1 MQIPPE
7 KIQEILERTDLAALV
22 SRHVELRMSGGSL
35 KGRCPF
41 HEEKT
46 PSFYVHPEKR
56 YFKCFGCEAG
66 GDAISFWKRITGRSF
81 TETVQDLAQE
91 AGVVLEQQVDP
102 NQNARNHLRETNQ
115 KAQRFFE
122 ECLWHSP
129 AGRPGREYLEKRG
142 VHKELCQLFGL
153 GYSALSWNDLSSQFV
168 KQGILEWGMQIG
180 LCASRP
186 QGKNG
191 AYDVF
196 RGRLMI
202 PIRSSNGCTIAF
214 GGRLVEKMNRLDR
227 DHAPKY
233 LNSCESLL
241 YRKSETLFGLDLSKN
256 EIRRSKTA
264 ILVEGYFDV
273 ISLYGTGIQNVVA
286 LCSTAL
292 TNAHWNLLERLGA
305 SELVLLL
312 DGDIAGTKAVE
323 RLAPTLLSLGVRARV
338 ATLPENDDPDTFV
351 LREGRSALDEVISS
365 APPLSEHLLERF
377 LPKERAV
384 SLEEKM
390 AALAYLRPVLEG
402 MAPSMA
408 KTIFWSQLSDRLG
421 VSESQIRAY
430 LRQPTNGNTPR
441 LTRKNVDSKFS
452 SSDRE
457 STASTSGSLD
467 IHEELFAALI
477 ISDPTLKNEPE
488 SRFSDE
494 LRSLQLRML
503 LESENPYEDLASLPL
518 AIRQGIERQLREIEF
533 SLSDADAKRKA
544 LRESSIRLRL
554 LRIEERK
561 VSKQIEIQQA
571 AARNASEEEIGQ
583 LQLEHTQ
590 LAALRSRLRE
600 ERNAIHS
607 QSSRRQQL

>member
-22 SRHVELRMSGGSL
+22 SRYVELKMSGGSL

-81 TETVQDLAQE
+81 IETVQDLARE

-102 NQNARNHLRETNQ
+102 TQRVRHHLQETNQ
-115 KAQRFFE
+115 KAQRHFE
-122 ECLWHSP
+122 ECLWNSP
-129 AGRPGREYLEKRG
+129 AGRLGREYLEKRG
-142 VHKELCQLFGL
+142 VNKELSQLFGL
-153 GYSALSWNDLSSQFV
+153 GYSALSWNDLCSQFV
-168 KQGILEWGMQIG
+168 KQGILQWGMQVG
-180 LCASRP
+180 LCASR
-186 QGKNG
+186 QQSNG

-202 PIRSSNGCTIAF
+202 PIRTPNGCTIAF
-214 GGRLVEKMNRLDR
+214 GGRLVEQMNRGR
-227 DHAPKY
+227 DNSPKY
-233 LNSCESLL
+233 LNSRESLL

-256 EIRRSKTA
+256 EIRRSKSA
-264 ILVEGYFDV
+264 VLVEGYFDV

-292 TNAHWNLLERLGA
+292 TSAHWSILERLGA
-305 SELVLLL
+305 NELVLLL
-312 DGDIAGTKAVE
+312 DGDIAGKKAVE
-323 RLAPTLLSLGVRARV
+323 RLAPALLSLGVRARV
-338 ATLPENDDPDTFV
+338 ATLPENDDPDTFA
-351 LREGRSALDEVISS
+351 LREGRSALNEVIAS
-365 APPLSEHLLERF
+365 APPLSEHLLERI
-377 LPKERAV
+377 LPREKSV

-390 AALAYLRPVLEG
+390 AALVRLRPVLDG

-430 LRQPTNGNTPR
+430 LRQPNGNVPR
-441 LTRKNVDSKFS
+441 LSRKDFDSKS
-452 SSDRE
+452 SSHNHSNTLV
-457 STASTSGSLD
+457 STTLD
-467 IHEELFAALI
+467 IHEELFAALL

-488 SRFSDE
+488 ACFCDE

-503 LESENPYEDLASLPL
+503 LESENPQENLASLPL
-518 AIRQGIERQLREIEF
+518 AIRQGIERRLREIEF
-533 SLSDADAKRKA
+533 NLADTDAKRKA
-544 LRESSIRLRL
+544 LRDSSIRLRL
-554 LRIEERK
+554 LRTEERRT
-561 VSKQIEIQQA
+561 SKQIEIQQA

-583 LQLEHTQ
+583 LQLEHMQ
-590 LAALRSRLRE
+590 LADLRMRLRE
-600 ERNAIHS
+600 RIANHS

>member
-1 MQIPPE
+1 
-7 KIQEILERTDLAALV
+7 
-22 SRHVELRMSGGSL
+22 
-35 KGRCPF
+35 
-41 HEEKT
+41 
-46 PSFYVHPEKR
+46 
-56 YFKCFGCEAG
+56 
-66 GDAISFWKRITGRSF
+66 
-81 TETVQDLAQE
+81 
-91 AGVVLEQQVDP
+91 
-102 NQNARNHLRETNQ
+102 
-115 KAQRFFE
+115 
-122 ECLWHSP
+122 
-129 AGRPGREYLEKRG
+129 
-142 VHKELCQLFGL
+142 
-153 GYSALSWNDLSSQFV
+153 
-168 KQGILEWGMQIG
+168 
-180 LCASRP
+180 
-186 QGKNG
+186 
-191 AYDVF
+191 
-196 RGRLMI
+196 MI
-202 PIRSSNGCTIAF
+202 PIRASNGCTIAF

-256 EIRRSKTA
+256 EIRRSKSA
-264 ILVEGYFDV
+264 VLVEGYFDV

-292 TNAHWNLLERLGA
+292 TNAHWSLLERLGA

-365 APPLSEHLLERF
+365 APPLSEHLLERL
-377 LPKERAV
+377 LPKKRAI

-390 AALAYLRPVLEG
+390 AALVHLRPILEG

-430 LRQPTNGNTPR
+430 LRQPTNGNAPR
-441 LTRKNVDSKFS
+441 LTRKICS
-452 SSDRE
+452 SSDR
-457 STASTSGSLD
+457 SSIASTSEYSD
-467 IHEELFAALI
+467 IHEELFAALL
-477 ISDPTLKNEPE
+477 ISDPNLKNEPE

-503 LESENPYEDLASLPL
+503 LESENPQEDLASLPL
-518 AIRQGIERQLREIEF
+518 AIRQGVERQLREIEF
-533 SLSDADAKRKA
+533 SLSDADAKRRA

-554 LRIEERK
+554 LRTEERK

-571 AARNASEEEIGQ
+571 VARNASEEEIGQ
-583 LQLEHTQ
+583 LLLEHTQ

-600 ERNAIHS
+600 RIANHS